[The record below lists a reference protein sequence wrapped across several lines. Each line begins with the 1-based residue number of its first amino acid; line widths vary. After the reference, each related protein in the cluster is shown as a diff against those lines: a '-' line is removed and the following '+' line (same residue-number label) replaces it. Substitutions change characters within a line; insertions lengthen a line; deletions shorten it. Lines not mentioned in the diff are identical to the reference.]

1 MNCPLCSKEM
11 VKKVIGEIEI
21 EFCENGCHGVWFDN
35 FELGKLDE
43 NCEGHAEELQ
53 AIMGSELKEREASK
67 KLECPTCM
75 IPLHVHKYRRG
86 PVEIDECYSC
96 GGVFL
101 DAGELKKIREQY
113 KDSETIKAE
122 IDGILSSVHMDI
134 KSISEL
140 DEGMKEKYEQGARKR
155 ADKMS
160 KLFKYIN

>member
-1 MNCPLCSKEM
+1 
-11 VKKVIGEIEI
+11 
-21 EFCENGCHGVWFDN
+21 
-35 FELGKLDE
+35 
-43 NCEGHAEELQ
+43 
-53 AIMGSELKEREASK
+53 
-67 KLECPTCM
+67 M

-160 KLFKYIN
+160 KLFKFIS